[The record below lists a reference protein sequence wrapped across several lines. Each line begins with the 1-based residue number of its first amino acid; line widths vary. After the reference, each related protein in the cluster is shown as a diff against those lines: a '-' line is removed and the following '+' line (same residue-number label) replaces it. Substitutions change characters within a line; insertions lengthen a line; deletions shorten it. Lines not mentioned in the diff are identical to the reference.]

1 MKVCMVGFFVYS
13 GDGRVKGYAESLYR
27 AGVGVDVL
35 SISGSGRKKTDEN
48 RGVRVFN
55 IPIHRTRKNLGT
67 YLLEY
72 GSAFLF
78 LGFLLTR
85 MFFIEHY
92 DVIHVHNM
100 PDFLVFTGLIPKLFG
115 AKIILDI
122 HDPMPEVYMSKY
134 PVAKNGWGVRLI
146 RLEEKTSTG
155 FADAVITANSHFREN
170 LVKRGVRSSKVT
182 VVHNFPDPNIF
193 NRSAY
198 SSRKK
203 KLHERFTLIFPG
215 TIAPRYGLE
224 VAIKAMPLIKS
235 TVKNIRL
242 LIIGQQV
249 GYLNSLISLADR
261 LGVASIVEFWPPM
274 RIEDIPDMLMQA
286 DIGIY
291 PALPDPHMT
300 IAVPGKLLEFAAMG
314 LPILSSRLE
323 IVEELFDPS
332 ALMFFEPGN
341 VDQFAQCV
349 IKLYKNPKLREELV
363 HNADR
368 TFVQTHSWEQEF
380 YAYLGVLARLS
391 PREIKTIDM
400 KYLDK
405 IPGEGAV

>member
-35 SISGSGRKKTDEN
+35 SIYGSAKNKSFEN
-48 RGVRVFN
+48 SGVRVFS
-55 IPIHRTRKNLGT
+55 IPIHRTRKNLVT
-67 YLLEY
+67 YFLEY
-72 GSAFLF
+72 LSAFLF

-85 MFFIEHY
+85 MFIKEHY

-134 PVAKNGWGVRLI
+134 PDAKKGWGVRFI
-146 RLEEKTSTG
+146 RLEEKISAS

-170 LVKRGVRSSKVT
+170 IIKRGIRSSKIT

-198 SSRKK
+198 SSRKEQH
-203 KLHERFTLIFPG
+203 HERFTLIFPG

-224 VAIKAMPLIKS
+224 VAIKAMPLIKRRI
-235 TVKNIRL
+235 KNIRL

-249 GYLNSLISLADR
+249 GYMKSLISLADQ
-261 LGVASIVEFWPPM
+261 LGVTSVVEFRPPM
-274 RIEDIPDMLMQA
+274 RIEEIPKLLVQA

-300 IAVPGKLLEFAAMG
+300 IAVPGKLLEFAEMG

-323 IVEELFDPS
+323 IVEEIFDRS
-332 ALMFFEPGN
+332 AVMFFEPGN
-341 VDQFAQCV
+341 VNQFSQCV

-368 TFVQTHSWEQEF
+368 TFVRKHSWEPEF

-391 PREIKTIDM
+391 PREIKTINL
-400 KYLDK
+400 KYIDK
-405 IPGEGAV
+405 MPV